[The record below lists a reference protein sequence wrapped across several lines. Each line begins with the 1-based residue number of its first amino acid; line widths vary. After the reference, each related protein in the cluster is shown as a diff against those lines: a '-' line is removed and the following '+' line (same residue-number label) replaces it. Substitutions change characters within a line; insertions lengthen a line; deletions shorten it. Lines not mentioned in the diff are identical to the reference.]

1 MKNLYFKNSLIATFS
16 LFIFLTCS
24 KLNQETKTDKSSCDK
39 SFATT
44 KIFPPQ
50 DNRDQNTDLALYAAC
65 INDSK

>member
-1 MKNLYFKNSLIATFS
+1 MG
-16 LFIFLTCS
+16 CS

-39 SFATT
+39 SFAAT

>member
-1 MKNLYFKNSLIATFS
+1 MKSLSLIKIFIS
-16 LFIFLTCS
+16 ICSVFIFLGCS

-39 SFATT
+39 SFAAT

-50 DNRDQNTDLALYAAC
+50 DNRDQNTDLALYAPC